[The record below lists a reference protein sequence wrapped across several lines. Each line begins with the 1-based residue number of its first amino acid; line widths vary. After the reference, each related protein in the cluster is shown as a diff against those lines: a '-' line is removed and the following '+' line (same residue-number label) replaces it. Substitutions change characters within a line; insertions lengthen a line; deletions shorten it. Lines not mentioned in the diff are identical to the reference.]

1 MIKDVAARGGIT
13 DISILESIVKF
24 LFSNIGSPV
33 STKKISDAIN
43 SSGRR
48 ISVNT
53 VDHYLRALN
62 QSYIFYKADRY
73 DIKGKQHL
81 KTLGKYYI
89 VDTGIRNMLASG
101 FESDL
106 GHLLENIVFLELSRR
121 GYQVNVGKLAKKEV
135 DFVALNSDGME
146 YYQVSASVIDKGTL
160 LRELEPL
167 QKIPDHH
174 PKYLLTLDDIMPNTN
189 YDGIRQ
195 INLIDWLLKK

>member
-24 LFSNIGSPV
+24 LCSNIGSPV

>member
-1 MIKDVAARGGIT
+1 LIKDVAARGGIT

-24 LFSNIGSPV
+24 LCSNIGSPV